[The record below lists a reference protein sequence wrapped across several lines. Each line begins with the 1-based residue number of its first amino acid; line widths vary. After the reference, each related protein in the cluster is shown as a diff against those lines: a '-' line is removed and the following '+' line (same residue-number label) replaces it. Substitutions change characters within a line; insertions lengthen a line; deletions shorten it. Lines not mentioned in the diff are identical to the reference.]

1 MKDRVFINSKEVPAA
16 IGAYSQAVKCGDI
29 VWLSG
34 QIPLDPTSMTVVG
47 DNVSEQGVRA
57 QVNQVFTNLKNLL
70 LTRKGERFEQPN
82 FGTDLL
88 NALFEPN
95 TSELK
100 TFIEETI
107 TTAVAFWL
115 PYIEIVDLDIATQED
130 DPLLIHKI
138 QIKITFSV
146 TGTGSEQVIT
156 IFAGEDGIVTI
167 E

>member
-1 MKDRVFINSKEVPAA
+1 MGYKVLPINDINLTPNVA
-16 IGAYSQAVKCGDI
+16 IGVKFPFDGKGIFQKSFTTDEQA
-29 VWLSG
+29 S
-34 QIPLDPTSMTVVG
+34 
-47 DNVSEQGVRA
+47 
-57 QVNQVFTNLKNLL
+57 TNIKSLL